1 MQSSVVTQ
9 VGETFFRHLQIMD
22 DTAVGILRCS
32 CDRVWRELRK
42 GLEGQ
47 ALADVE
53 RWDRGKGS
61 CKGDSEEAEI
71 E

>member
-9 VGETFFRHLQIMD
+9 VGETFSRHLQIMD
-22 DTAVGILRCS
+22 DTAVGILRSS

-53 RWDRGKGS
+53 VK
-61 CKGDSEEAEI
+61 E
-71 E
+71 